1 MVNFLLNGLN
11 NTVTN
16 TVDFTR
22 TSAATETAIVAPTA
36 NLYMTASQ
44 WNTLFAYG
52 NNIYRTYSGE
62 LPSLVSYGLNF
73 TTTGD
78 GTGAVVDYVTTNGS
92 DQITAIKFANGG
104 TRFRVNDTITFNMS
118 SQGTSVDNV
127 SASAYTLLATDL
139 ILGPL
144 SRTLSSKTI
153 GLPSGS
159 VAAGQYVSG
168 PDLDDGTFTDLL
180 SYTYTGTSGAGA
192 VLASVTISSNT
203 ITAATWSSAGS
214 GYAAGDV
221 FRISVDGTTFA
232 DYTIGSGDVSATAM
246 QTLSPGTPIPKFIT
260 VAQTG
265 GTGAVVNRVTVNSSN
280 QITNLEFAEVGSGFS
295 ANNTLTVTINGTAF
309 NAYSLANTDL
319 TGSITTTALTGKTI
333 TFTNSTSAGDYA
345 NDVITIAV
353 GGGSSGTGTIVDTV
367 TVNAS
372 DEITAITFAGRGYGY
387 AANETFT
394 FTSLDVNGNSRESAA
409 YTLLAADLN
418 SDGSVKDISGKT
430 IALASG
436 SAYHDASIRINR
448 RSLATVELSTP
459 AGTALQEPEE
469 VEQTI
474 ADNTIRWFMYGI
486 TGNYNQQ
493 GTFSNLETIN
503 TTIDNLL
510 TGTANAALDNGT
522 LDAALKTSINS
533 ANGLT
538 DTNNTTANLSRQLML
553 QVSSGEAARLTANA
567 FGQYHGDNILSNL
580 VGVLTGITST
590 TGTYTTADGIAATFA
605 NGGAG
610 STGTNAE
617 LESITV
623 RDNKV
628 VGVKF
633 SKPGRNYLASNTLT
647 LTGSGLKAGTFT
659 VDGASVGAVSGATAG
674 TYTDITL
681 TGGTT
686 SGTGAKATVVVA
698 DATTITSITIT
709 TPGKGYADTD
719 TVTIPANELGTGS
732 AAVTLTLA
740 TGDFG
745 TVTFTNTYTLVA
757 GDLDNDGGLS
767 NNLYNF
773 TFEAND
779 TLTFQVTVAPK
790 SDATN
795 AGQTSI
801 NYAAKITMI

>member
-16 TVDFTR
+16 TVDFAR
-22 TSAATETAIVAPTA
+22 TSAATESAIVAPTA

-52 NNIYRTYSGE
+52 NNIYRTYSTE
-62 LPSLVSYGLNF
+62 LPSLVSHGLNF
-73 TTTGD
+73 TTNGD
-78 GTGAVVDYVTTNGS
+78 GTGAVADYVTTDGS
-92 DQITAIKFANGG
+92 DQITDIKFANGG
-104 TRFRVNDTITFNMS
+104 ARFRVGDTITFNMS

-127 SASAYTLLATDL
+127 SASAYQLVAGDL
-139 ILGPL
+139 NLGPL
-144 SRTLSSKTI
+144 SRTLSGRTI
-153 GLPSGS
+153 ADASGTF
-159 VAAGQYVSG
+159 AAGQYVTG
-168 PDLDDGTFTDLL
+168 PNLADGTFTDRL
-180 SYTYTGTSGAGA
+180 SFTYTGTSGAGA
-192 VLASVTISSNT
+192 VLASVTISNNT

-214 GYAAGDV
+214 GYAVGDI

-232 DYTIGSGDVSATAM
+232 DYTIDAGDVSGTAM
-246 QTLSPGTPIPKFIT
+246 ATLSPASAIT
-260 VAQTG
+260 KLITMALSA
-265 GTGAVVNRVTVNSSN
+265 GTGAVVNRVTVNSSS
-280 QITNLEFAEVGSGFS
+280 QITDFEFAEVGSGFS
-295 ANNTLTVTINGTAF
+295 ASDTLTVTINGTAF
-309 NAYSLANTDL
+309 DALTLANTDL
-319 TGSITTTALTGKTI
+319 TGSLKTTALTGKTI

-353 GGGSSGTGTIVDTV
+353 GGGSSGTGIIADTV

-372 DEITAITFAGRGYGY
+372 DEITAITFANRGYGY
-387 AANETFT
+387 AAGETLT
-394 FTSLDVNGNSRESAA
+394 FTSLDVNGNTRVSDP

-418 SDGSVKDISGKT
+418 SDGSVKDISPANA
-430 IALASG
+430 IAKASG
-436 SAYHDASIRINR
+436 SAYHGASTRIHR

-474 ADNTIRWFMYGI
+474 ADDAIRHFMYGI

-493 GTFSNLETIN
+493 GTFSNIETIN
-503 TTIDNLL
+503 TTIDDLL
-510 TGTANAALDNGT
+510 TGTGGST
-522 LDAALKTSINS
+522 LDALLKTSISN
-533 ANGLT
+533 ANGLP
-538 DTNNTTANLSRQLML
+538 DTTNTTANLSRQLML
-553 QVSSGEAARLTANA
+553 QVSSGESARLTSNA
-567 FGQYHGDNILSNL
+567 FGQYHRDNILSNL

-590 TGTYTTADGIAATFA
+590 TGTYTTADGIAATTD
-605 NGGAG
+605 GGG
-610 STGTNAE
+610 TGE
-617 LESITV
+617 VLESITV

-633 SKPGRNYLASNTLT
+633 SKPGSGHSAGDVIT
-647 LTGSGLKAGTFT
+647 LTGSGLRVGTFT
-659 VDGASVGAVSGATAG
+659 VDGASVGAVSGATAA
-674 TYTDITL
+674 TYTDVAL

-686 SGTGAKATVVVA
+686 SGTGATATVVVA

-719 TVTIPANELGTGS
+719 TVTIPANQLGTGS

-740 TGDFG
+740 TADIG
-745 TVTFTNTYTLVA
+745 TVTFSTTYALVA

-790 SDATN
+790 SDAAN

-801 NYAAKITMI
+801 NYAAKIHMI